1 VLFLFLYL
9 DLPKFDLDLSPLDQ
23 NTLPYNEVLKK
34 LKDHNKFLFEI
45 TSEEKLLNDKI
56 KTFNYGDKIIN

>member
-1 VLFLFLYL
+1 M
-9 DLPKFDLDLSPLDQ
+9 PKFDLDLSPLDH
-23 NTLPYNEVLKK
+23 NTLPYNEVLKQ

-45 TSEEKLLNDKI
+45 TSEEKLLNEKI

>member
-1 VLFLFLYL
+1 
-9 DLPKFDLDLSPLDQ
+9 LPKFDLDLSPLDQ